1 MAADHSF
8 LLEQIAAGD
17 KAAYT
22 AFYRELEKPVFR
34 FIRSKLN
41 DQHEASDILHEV
53 FMEVWRSAGKFEG
66 RSSVKTWLFGI
77 AYRKTM
83 DAFRKKGRLDL
94 MSEPPEQADEG
105 PDAAACLAASQ
116 EAAHV
121 RACLE
126 GAEATAS
133 RGGSD
138 GLLRRYDLR
147 SDRRSA
153 GGCRKA
159 RSRPGYFTPR
169 NCCSTVFRAAS
180 EGLRNG

>member
-1 MAADHSF
+1 MISTADHSF
-8 LLEQIAAGD
+8 LLSQIATGD
-17 KAAYT
+17 KGAFT
-22 AFYRELEKPVFR
+22 AFYRDLEKPVFR

-41 DQHEASDILHEV
+41 DPHEAGDILHEV

-83 DAFRKKGRLDL
+83 DSFRKKGRLDFTD
-94 MSEPPEQADEG
+94 EPPEQVDEG

-126 GAEATAS
+126 ELKPPHRAAVQMAFFEDMTYGDIAEVQEVPEGTIKTRVFHAKKL
-133 RGGSD
+133 
-138 GLLRRYDLR
+138 LLRCLQGRI
-147 SDRRSA
+147 
-153 GGCRKA
+153 G
-159 RSRPGYFTPR
+159 
-169 NCCSTVFRAAS
+169 RAA
-180 EGLRNG
+180 

>member
-1 MAADHSF
+1 MAADHSY
-8 LLEQIAAGD
+8 LLEQIATGD
-17 KAAYT
+17 KSAYT

-94 MSEPPEQADEG
+94 MSEPPDQADEG

-116 EAAHV
+116 EATHV

-126 GAEATAS
+126 ELKPAHRAAVQMAFYDDMTYGQIADVQGVPEGTIKTRVFHAKKL
-133 RGGSD
+133 
-138 GLLRRYDLR
+138 LLRCLQGRI
-147 SDRRSA
+147 
-153 GGCRKA
+153 G
-159 RSRPGYFTPR
+159 
-169 NCCSTVFRAAS
+169 RAA
-180 EGLRNG
+180 

>member
-1 MAADHSF
+1 MAVDHSF
-8 LLEQIAAGD
+8 LLEQIAGGD
-17 KAAYT
+17 QAAYT
-22 AFYRELEKPVFR
+22 AFYRDLEKPVFR

-41 DQHEASDILHEV
+41 DQHEASDKLHEV

-121 RACLE
+121 RDCLE
-126 GAEATAS
+126 ELKPAH
-133 RGGSD
+133 
-138 GLLRRYDLR
+138 
-147 SDRRSA
+147 
-153 GGCRKA
+153 
-159 RSRPGYFTPR
+159 
-169 NCCSTVFRAAS
+169 RAAVQMAFYDDMTYGQIAEVQEVP
-180 EGLRNG
+180 EGTIKTRVFHAKKLLLSCLQGRIGRAA